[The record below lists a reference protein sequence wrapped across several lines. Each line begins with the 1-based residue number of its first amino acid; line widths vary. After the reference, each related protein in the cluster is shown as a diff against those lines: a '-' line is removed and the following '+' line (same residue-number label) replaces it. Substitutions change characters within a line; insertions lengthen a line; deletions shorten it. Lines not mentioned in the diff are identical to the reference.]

1 MEGVMKRDTGH
12 FLQSLRGNVAIE
24 FAFVLPVIL
33 LLFSGIVNFGLI
45 LSNKNQLNG
54 VVSAGMLFA
63 FGNSSVPATVQA
75 AMLASTSNLSPL
87 TTTATTFCRCL
98 SGSTPLCTATCPDGA
113 SPAKYVS
120 VTASS
125 QVSLIPLTL
134 VLTNPFPTTAS
145 GTIRTTR

>member
-1 MEGVMKRDTGH
+1 MEGVMKREMGQ

-24 FAFVLPVIL
+24 FAFILPVVL

-45 LSNKNQLNG
+45 LADKNQLNG

-63 FGNSSVPATVQA
+63 FGNSSVPAAVQA

-98 SGSTPLCTATCPDGA
+98 NGSTPLCTATCPDGA
-113 SPAKYVS
+113 SPAKYVT

-125 QVSLIPLTL
+125 QVSLVPLTF
-134 VLTNPFPTTAS
+134 VLTNPFPISAQ
-145 GTIRTTR
+145 GTVRTTR